1 MRSDGTI
8 QISGTEITI
17 SGTAKVQMGV
27 GNQTVTSDTA
37 QVAVAGAAIASSA
50 TGKHEITGAI
60 VKIN

>member
-1 MRSDGTI
+1 
-8 QISGTEITI
+8 
-17 SGTAKVQMGV
+17 MGV